1 MTSTDEQHSRR
12 NFLRQATAS
21 IGLVLSAPVIASIVA
36 SCEQDETLPTTP
48 GEKYT
53 VDISTFPELAVVGG
67 ITTAHVPGLNGEN
80 PVFIS
85 RIAQN
90 SFAVFTVVCTHSG
103 CFVDVPSGPGAN
115 CRCPCHGS
123 EFSPQNGHVV
133 KQPTSGSATNLPS
146 FASSFDPS
154 NNILTITG

>member
-1 MTSTDEQHSRR
+1 MTPAEQHSRR
-12 NFLRQATAS
+12 EFLRQATTS

-36 SCEQDETLPTTP
+36 SCEQDEKLPTTP
-48 GEKYT
+48 GETFT
-53 VDISTFPELAVVGG
+53 VDITTLPELAVVGG
-67 ITTAHVPGLNGEN
+67 ITTAAVTGLNSNN

-90 SFAVFTVVCTHSG
+90 TFAVFSVVCTHAG
-103 CFVDVPSGPGAN
+103 CFVDPPATAGAN
-115 CRCPCHGS
+115 CRCACHGS
-123 EFSPQNGHVV
+123 EYSPQNGHVV
-133 KQPTSGSATNLPS
+133 VQPTIGSATNLPS